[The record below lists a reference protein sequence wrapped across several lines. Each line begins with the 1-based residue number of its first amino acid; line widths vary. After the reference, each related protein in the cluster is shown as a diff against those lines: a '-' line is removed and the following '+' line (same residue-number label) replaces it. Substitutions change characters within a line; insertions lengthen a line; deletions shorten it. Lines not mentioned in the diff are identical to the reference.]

1 MAANKFTDAVG
12 NNNTA
17 ATQFNWTY
25 DNVAPTIAITATNG
39 SSAVADGA
47 TTNDDSLVVT
57 FTASEA
63 TSNFAAN
70 DITVSGGTIS
80 NFSATSS
87 TVYTAI
93 FKPSASGATTIDVA
107 ANKFTDAVGNNN
119 TAATQFNWTYDGV
132 KPIIVITASDG
143 TNAVANNDTTND
155 ATLTV
160 TFTSSK
166 ATTNFAASDITVTG
180 GAISNFTAT
189 SSTVYTA
196 TFTPSAAGATTV
208 DVAADKFTDTL
219 GNLNA
224 SSTQFKWTYD
234 NIKPVPSIVVSNKA
248 GTAIANGAT
257 TGDDSLHAAITISEP
272 VVGFDLSYFTFTG
285 NGSASDLVSV
295 NDTSKTLKLIAS
307 ASGTITATIP
317 ADKIFDLAGN
327 GNEAISFTWTYD
339 GTAPSVSSVTA
350 LIADGSY
357 IKGQQIPIALI
368 FTENVTVVDTPI
380 LAIPPGPFG
389 HQVPYASGSGS
400 DTLIFN
406 YVIQEG
412 HNAND
417 LDYSSSSALSLNGGS
432 IKDSYTNAANLSLP
446 APGESGSLSANKN
459 IVIDTSDP
467 VIVITATNALNE
479 NIPSTSLT
487 NDTPLN
493 LTFTASEPI
502 SGFDQSDIAV
512 SGSAALSEFSATS
525 TTVFTAK
532 LTPNADEKLTINI
545 PENAAK
551 DVAGN
556 ANDAANEFEL
566 TYDGTAPTVTI
577 AALNFAGNAIASGD
591 TTSDDSLKLIFTSSE
606 TFYGFAASDISANNG
621 SISDFS
627 FVNDTVY
634 TATYKPSDVGV
645 NTILVDQNVFTDQTG
660 NTNSASS
667 PFVWRYDDLAPAQI
681 VNVTSY
687 TQDGLYGIGDKI
699 DITME
704 FNKLVAVT
712 GSPQLAMA
720 TGSVSG
726 SANAK
731 PSALSFFASF
741 EYTVEE
747 GHSSLDLD
755 YLSTSALTLNNG
767 SILDAN
773 QIGANLTLPDLS
785 SKSALSSQKNIVIDG
800 IAPTAISQINFK
812 PLDGQIELELPAK
825 SASDVVRYRIYRST
839 SPDFSVSSETKV
851 DSVSASDTAVNWA
864 DSGLSNVTTYYY
876 RIVAVDLAGNTSVPS
891 GEFAIKP
898 IPRPLASSIK
908 HGTPDSVNTTGFINQ
923 TSTLFAHWNA
933 FISEVA
939 VTYYYAIGQT
949 DKNDIKDWTAMGA
962 DTSLKA
968 TDLNLIDEKKYTVS
982 TYAVNIHGSVSDTVT
997 SSGVVVDL
1005 EDPQVTAFVPS
1016 SGLDSLGSNS
1026 QAGTVWLKAGQRLT
1040 VTGSGADNN
1049 TVQAFEFAVGT
1060 SPGAEDIFSWISSI
1074 NSSFSLDVS
1083 QLPENILLYANLRV
1097 RDVAGNRSSIV
1108 SSTPFKIDITLP
1120 KAGIASAGKPY
1131 QQDPDTLRLNW
1142 SGFEDSG
1149 SGIAFYEYSIG
1160 NQALLKDIVSP
1171 TKVGLDTSI
1180 VVSNLNL
1187 RENQR
1192 AFATI
1197 TATDSAG
1204 NSIMVSAAPVTI
1216 DRSGPIAG
1224 AINNGTI
1231 PGTNAIA
1238 DPIQATVQWT
1248 PFTDQAGID
1257 LYQVAMGSGS
1267 DPFSISGWNDL
1278 EPSGS
1283 TLNSFTFS
1291 GLELKENIDYFY
1303 TIRARDNAGNL
1314 SRNVASK
1321 IFNLDITPPSMI
1333 SNSLQEG
1340 SLLSVRQPQVINFE
1354 MSEPIADYAIEITSE
1369 RVGGTNINSTTTIN
1383 GKVVSV
1389 TLKPPFTSLDRIF
1402 VSLSTTDLLGNKN
1415 TSTQVEDMT
1424 FMYEVSILGDYN
1436 LDDVINALD
1445 IQRFVVSWNQ
1455 KDYINEMG
1463 PITGAFPYVRLV
1475 PDGTFN
1481 LRDGMALI
1489 RSWRWFMDNS
1499 SPQVIARRPAEWGDP
1514 ITMNLLTDKIQ
1525 FQLPDGSHA
1534 VDMELRYPMDVAQL
1548 IHQDEGMQGSE
1559 RFTASYLDTINNA
1572 LIISSAS
1579 YNTIAAPIAFD
1590 LKRLMLDRSFEL
1602 EIDYTFYDKEGNIIS
1617 EGLAIREVTPL
1628 PEEFALHA
1636 NYPNPFNPT
1645 TTFAYDLPR
1654 DSRVR
1659 IVIYDVMGREVVRL
1673 ADRRSRLVDTRSN
1686 GMLRMPT
1693 EPGSRLVFIFTR
1705 YKQKAL

>member
-1 MAANKFTDAVG
+1 M
-12 NNNTA
+12 
-17 ATQFNWTY
+17 
-25 DNVAPTIAITATNG
+25 
-39 SSAVADGA
+39 
-47 TTNDDSLVVT
+47 NDVT
-57 FTASEA
+57 
-63 TSNFAAN
+63 
-70 DITVSGGTIS
+70 
-80 NFSATSS
+80 
-87 TVYTAI
+87 
-93 FKPSASGATTIDVA
+93 
-107 ANKFTDAVGNNN
+107 
-119 TAATQFNWTYDGV
+119 
-132 KPIIVITASDG
+132 
-143 TNAVANNDTTND
+143 ANNGILRDFQNVNDT
-155 ATLTV
+155 L
-160 TFTSSK
+160 
-166 ATTNFAASDITVTG
+166 
-180 GAISNFTAT
+180 FTAT
-189 SSTVYTA
+189 
-196 TFTPSAAGATTV
+196 
-208 DVAADKFTDTL
+208 
-219 GNLNA
+219 
-224 SSTQFKWTYD
+224 
-234 NIKPVPSIVVSNKA
+234 
-248 GTAIANGAT
+248 
-257 TGDDSLHAAITISEP
+257 
-272 VVGFDLSYFTFTG
+272 
-285 NGSASDLVSV
+285 
-295 NDTSKTLKLIAS
+295 
-307 ASGTITATIP
+307 
-317 ADKIFDLAGN
+317 
-327 GNEAISFTWTYD
+327 
-339 GTAPSVSSVTA
+339 
-350 LIADGSY
+350 
-357 IKGQQIPIALI
+357 
-368 FTENVTVVDTPI
+368 
-380 LAIPPGPFG
+380 
-389 HQVPYASGSGS
+389 
-400 DTLIFN
+400 
-406 YVIQEG
+406 YV
-412 HNAND
+412 
-417 LDYSSSSALSLNGGS
+417 
-432 IKDSYTNAANLSLP
+432 
-446 APGESGSLSANKN
+446 
-459 IVIDTSDP
+459 
-467 VIVITATNALNE
+467 
-479 NIPSTSLT
+479 
-487 NDTPLN
+487 
-493 LTFTASEPI
+493 
-502 SGFDQSDIAV
+502 
-512 SGSAALSEFSATS
+512 
-525 TTVFTAK
+525 
-532 LTPNADEKLTINI
+532 
-545 PENAAK
+545 
-551 DVAGN
+551 
-556 ANDAANEFEL
+556 
-566 TYDGTAPTVTI
+566 
-577 AALNFAGNAIASGD
+577 
-591 TTSDDSLKLIFTSSE
+591 
-606 TFYGFAASDISANNG
+606 
-621 SISDFS
+621 
-627 FVNDTVY
+627 
-634 TATYKPSDVGV
+634 PSDVGD
-645 NTILVDQNVFTDQTG
+645 NTILVDQNSYSDLAG
-660 NTNSASS
+660 NGNIKSS
-667 PFVWRYDDLAPAQI
+667 PFIWRYDDLAPAQI

-720 TGSVSG
+720 TGSVNG

-731 PSALSFFASF
+731 QSALSFFVSF

-800 IAPTAISQINFK
+800 IAPIAISQINFK

-876 RIVAVDLAGNTSVPS
+876 RIVAVDLAGNASVPS

-908 HGTPDSVNTTGFINQ
+908 HGAPDSVNTTGFINQ
-923 TSTLFAHWNA
+923 TSTLSAHWNA

-949 DKNDIKDWTAMGA
+949 DKNDIKDWTPMGA

-1016 SGLDSLGSNS
+1016 SGLDSLGSSS

-1049 TVQAFEFAVGT
+1049 MVQAFEFAVGT

-1180 VVSNLNL
+1180 VVTNLNL

-1204 NSIMVSAAPVTI
+1204 NSIMVSAAPVTV
-1216 DRSGPIAG
+1216 DRSGPLAG

-1238 DPIQATVQWT
+1238 DPLQASVQWT

-1278 EPSGS
+1278 KPSGN

-1303 TIRARDNAGNL
+1303 TIRARDGAGNF

-1445 IQRFVVSWNQ
+1445 IQRFVVSWNE

-1579 YNTIAAPIAFD
+1579 YNTIAAPLAFE

-1673 ADRRSRLVDTRSN
+1673 ADQEIAAGRHTVKWNAKNANGTRIA
-1686 GMLRMPT
+1686 
-1693 EPGSRLVFIFTR
+1693 PGVYFYQIQAEGFVRTR
-1705 YKQKAL
+1705 KMVLLK